1 MTRPCHW
8 HRDPHD
14 GKRYF
19 IPGCFGTMHV
29 DEHDED
35 IMSHCNCE
43 RPPKYKRGA
52 KANIARLI
60 YRIDLLEA
68 RIIELEKTE

>member
-1 MTRPCHW
+1 
-8 HRDPHD
+8 
-14 GKRYF
+14 
-19 IPGCFGTMHV
+19 MHV